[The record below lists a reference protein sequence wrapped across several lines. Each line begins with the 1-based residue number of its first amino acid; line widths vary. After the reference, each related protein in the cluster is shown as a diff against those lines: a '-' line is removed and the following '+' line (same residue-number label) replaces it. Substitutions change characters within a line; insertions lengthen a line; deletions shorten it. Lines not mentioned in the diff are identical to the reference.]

1 MRDIIPLTQ
10 AARAR
15 AEGADPNQ
23 RRCLI
28 QNCCDDDIVELAYVF
43 PREHSGD
50 SGMMKSIEY
59 TWGMREGTLNLDTR
73 RNVFF
78 LGQPLHNLY
87 KKGRWALCPEE
98 SVIDKFLSKPTS
110 GHLGSPLARK
120 NFPDLSD
127 STFRYT
133 FLPLS
138 EMSFGILRQNQHP
151 STSLDD
157 YTVHRHPFATL
168 PVVTSHVHPK
178 FVLLQLSKI
187 LINRQRNPYI
197 RNLIQANPVLRK
209 VTLFYPNWHRV
220 TLPTNIDSDPTFVSL
235 PSPAAPR
242 FDSEYSTDSSSQS
255 SDAET
260 DEYYEPSDGDST
272 STPPRRIWY
281 PPPIPRHP
289 PPPPW
294 LKRPACSSTSSGAHL
309 VPPAKQRKLDDASGW
324 TAASIAEWA
333 RGSSSSPEP
342 PSSPSAPDIPTS

>member
-1 MRDIIPLTQ
+1 
-10 AARAR
+10 
-15 AEGADPNQ
+15 
-23 RRCLI
+23 
-28 QNCCDDDIVELAYVF
+28 
-43 PREHSGD
+43 
-50 SGMMKSIEY
+50 
-59 TWGMREGTLNLDTR
+59 
-73 RNVFF
+73 
-78 LGQPLHNLY
+78 
-87 KKGRWALCPEE
+87 
-98 SVIDKFLSKPTS
+98 
-110 GHLGSPLARK
+110 
-120 NFPDLSD
+120 
-127 STFRYT
+127 
-133 FLPLS
+133 
-138 EMSFGILRQNQHP
+138 MSFGILRQNQHP

-289 PPPPW
+289 PPPW
-294 LKRPACSSTSSGAHL
+294 LKRPACGSTSSGAHL